1 MFFNSGD
8 NDRIST
14 FALVECIHF
23 VSFRLGH
30 VDTQRSEPRKRNLF
44 LQSLYEEADK
54 AKEIEDKDIVGC
66 LDEGV
71 ECWTDFSKSHFH
83 PQSLYELN
91 GLWMD
96 SQDFDNYGIGKDVFS
111 ESSRGEEICDR
122 LRFFVEECDHIQ
134 VKLEPF
140 FCFFPNCFCFLKIVI
155 H

>member
-1 MFFNSGD
+1 MCLCRFGD
-8 NDRIST
+8 
-14 FALVECIHF
+14 
-23 VSFRLGH
+23 

-44 LQSLYEEADK
+44 LQSLYEDEQKVGKEK

-71 ECWTDFSKSHFH
+71 ECWTDFSKSHYH

-96 SQDFDNYGIGKDVFS
+96 SQDFNNYGIGKDVFS
-111 ESSRGEEICDR
+111 EASRGEEICDR

-134 VKLEPF
+134 VKLLPLF
-140 FCFFPNCFCFLKIVI
+140 FCFLYFSNLFYFLTNSI
-155 H
+155 HQ